1 MKKWLIKRL
10 RDLHWGQFLW
20 SKISFIITIAIFVGV
35 YKFNTLVKIII
46 MIIAIIGAFGG
57 GNIFNKYLRKDFQ
70 KELYKDTLIKKENET
85 I

>member
-1 MKKWLIKRL
+1 
-10 RDLHWGQFLW
+10 
-20 SKISFIITIAIFVGV
+20 
-35 YKFNTLVKIII
+35 